1 MNSDSR
7 MTQLESKTQHLLRL
21 RDVSFS
27 YIDGVETLNSINLDL
42 APGELH
48 CLIGRSGCGKT
59 SLLKLAAG
67 LLSPKGG
74 EVVWNN
80 QPLNAP
86 QSDMGFVFQRATL
99 LDWLDVLNN
108 VLLPISLHKKINF
121 QDIEKAKRLLQ
132 RLGIGSKHQE
142 KPAQLSGGQ
151 QSRVA
156 IARALITSPRI
167 LFMDEPFASLDAIT
181 REELQHD
188 LMDVCAEH
196 KTSILFVTHDIGE
209 AVFLGNKVSM
219 MADGKIHHTL
229 EIDLPHPRH
238 NAIRHTPE
246 FNHYS
251 ASLRHAMEDF
261 V

>member
-7 MTQLESKTQHLLRL
+7 MTQLESNTQHLLRL

-27 YIDGVETLNSINLDL
+27 YLDGVETLLSINLDL

-108 VLLPISLHKKINF
+108 VLLPISLHKKIND

-132 RLGIGSKHQE
+132 RLGLGSKHQE
-142 KPAQLSGGQ
+142 KPPQLSGGQ

-156 IARALITSPRI
+156 IARALITRPRI

-209 AVFLGNKVSM
+209 AVFLGNKVSV
-219 MADGKIHHTL
+219 MAEGKIHHTL
-229 EIDLPHPRH
+229 QVDLPHPRH

-251 ASLRHAMEDF
+251 AGLRQAMEGF

>member
-7 MTQLESKTQHLLRL
+7 MTQLESNTQHLLRL

-27 YIDGVETLNSINLDL
+27 YLDGVETLLSINLDL

-108 VLLPISLHKKINF
+108 VLLPISLHKKIND

-132 RLGIGSKHQE
+132 RLGLGSKHQE
-142 KPAQLSGGQ
+142 KPPQLSGGQ

-156 IARALITSPRI
+156 IARALITRPRI

-209 AVFLGNKVSM
+209 AVFLGNKVSV
-219 MADGKIHHTL
+219 MAEGKIHHTL
-229 EIDLPHPRH
+229 QINLPHPRH

-251 ASLRHAMEDF
+251 AGLRQAMEGF

>member
-27 YIDGVETLNSINLDL
+27 YLGGIETLHSITLDL

-67 LLSPKGG
+67 LLSPNLG
-74 EVVWNN
+74 EVIWNE
-80 QPLNAP
+80 QPLDVP
-86 QSDMGFVFQRATL
+86 QSNMGFVFQRATL
-99 LDWLDVLNN
+99 LDWLDVLSN
-108 VLLPISLHKKINF
+108 VLLPVSLHRKISDEDVEEAKK
-121 QDIEKAKRLLQ
+121 LLQ
-132 RLGIGSKHQE
+132 RLGLGSKYHE
-142 KPAQLSGGQ
+142 KPPQLSGGQ

-209 AVFLGNKVSM
+209 AVFLGNKVSVM
-219 MADGKIHHTL
+219 KEGKIHHTL

-238 NAIRHTPE
+238 NALRHTPE

-251 ASLRHAMEDF
+251 AGLRHAMEDF

>member
-21 RDVSFS
+21 HDVSFS
-27 YIDGVETLNSINLDL
+27 YFDGVETLNSINLDL

-108 VLLPISLHKKINF
+108 VLLPISLHKKIND
-121 QDIEKAKRLLQ
+121 QDIEKAKRLLR
-132 RLGIGSKHQE
+132 RLGLGSKYQE
-142 KPAQLSGGQ
+142 KPPQLSGGQ

-209 AVFLGNKVSM
+209 AVFLGNKVSV
-219 MADGKIHHTL
+219 MAEGKIHHTL
-229 EIDLPHPRH
+229 QINLPHPRH

-251 ASLRHAMEDF
+251 ASLRQAMEDF
-261 V
+261 I

>member
-21 RDVSFS
+21 HDVSFS
-27 YIDGVETLNSINLDL
+27 YFDGVETLNSINLDL

-108 VLLPISLHKKINF
+108 VLLPISLHKKIND

-132 RLGIGSKHQE
+132 RLGLGSKHQE
-142 KPAQLSGGQ
+142 KPPQLSGGQ

-188 LMDVCAEH
+188 LMDVCAEQ

-209 AVFLGNKVSM
+209 AVFLGNKVSV
-219 MADGKIHHTL
+219 MAEGKIHHTL
-229 EIDLPHPRH
+229 QINLPHPRH

-251 ASLRHAMEDF
+251 AGLRHAMEDF

>member
-27 YIDGVETLNSINLDL
+27 YLDGVETLLSINLDL

-80 QPLNAP
+80 KPLNAP
-86 QSDMGFVFQRATL
+86 QNDMGFVFQRATL

-108 VLLPISLHKKINF
+108 VLLPISLHKKIND

-132 RLGIGSKHQE
+132 RLGLGSKHQE
-142 KPAQLSGGQ
+142 KPPQLSGGQ

-156 IARALITSPRI
+156 IARALITRPRI

-209 AVFLGNKVSM
+209 AVFLGNKVSV
-219 MADGKIHHTL
+219 MAEGKIHHTL
-229 EIDLPHPRH
+229 QVDLPQPRH

-251 ASLRHAMEDF
+251 AGLRQAMEGF

>member
-7 MTQLESKTQHLLRL
+7 MTQLESNTQHLLRL

-27 YIDGVETLNSINLDL
+27 YIDGVETLHSINLDL

-74 EVVWNN
+74 EVVWDN

-108 VLLPISLHKKINF
+108 VLLPISLHKKIND

-132 RLGIGSKHQE
+132 RLGLGSKHQE
-142 KPAQLSGGQ
+142 KPPQLSGGQ

-156 IARALITSPRI
+156 IARALITRPRI

-209 AVFLGNKVSM
+209 AVFLGNKVSV
-219 MADGKIHHTL
+219 MAEGKIHHTL
-229 EIDLPHPRH
+229 QINLPHPRH
-238 NAIRHTPE
+238 NTIRHTPE

-251 ASLRHAMEDF
+251 AGLRQAMEDF

>member
-7 MTQLESKTQHLLRL
+7 MTQLGSNTQHLLRL

-27 YIDGVETLNSINLDL
+27 YIDGVETLHSINLDL
-42 APGELH
+42 ASGELH

-108 VLLPISLHKKINF
+108 VLLPISLHKKIND

-132 RLGIGSKHQE
+132 RLGLGSKHQE
-142 KPAQLSGGQ
+142 KPPQLSGGQ

-156 IARALITSPRI
+156 IARALITRPRI

-196 KTSILFVTHDIGE
+196 KTSIVFVTHDIGE
-209 AVFLGNKVSM
+209 AVFLGNKVSV
-219 MADGKIHHTL
+219 MAEGKIHHTL
-229 EIDLPHPRH
+229 QVDLPHPRH

-251 ASLRHAMEDF
+251 AGLRQAMEGF

>member
-21 RDVSFS
+21 HDVSFS
-27 YIDGVETLNSINLDL
+27 YFDGVETLNSINLDL

-108 VLLPISLHKKINF
+108 VLLPISLHKKIND
-121 QDIEKAKRLLQ
+121 QHIEKAKRLLR
-132 RLGIGSKHQE
+132 RLGLGSKYQE
-142 KPAQLSGGQ
+142 KPPQLSGGQ

-188 LMDVCAEH
+188 LMDVCAEQ

-209 AVFLGNKVSM
+209 AVFLGNKVSV
-219 MADGKIHHTL
+219 MAEGKIHHTL
-229 EIDLPHPRH
+229 QINLPHPRH

-251 ASLRHAMEDF
+251 AGLRHAMEGF

>member
-21 RDVSFS
+21 HDVSFS
-27 YIDGVETLNSINLDL
+27 YFDGVETLNSINLDL

-108 VLLPISLHKKINF
+108 VLLPISLHKKIND
-121 QDIEKAKRLLQ
+121 QHIEEAKRLLQ
-132 RLGIGSKHQE
+132 RLGLGSKHQE
-142 KPAQLSGGQ
+142 KPPQLSGGQ

-209 AVFLGNKVSM
+209 AVFLGNKVSV
-219 MADGKIHHTL
+219 MAEGKIHHTL
-229 EIDLPHPRH
+229 QINLPHPRH

-251 ASLRHAMEDF
+251 ASLRQAMEDF
-261 V
+261 I

>member
-7 MTQLESKTQHLLRL
+7 MTQLESNTQHLLRL

-27 YIDGVETLNSINLDL
+27 YLDGVETLLSINLDL

-80 QPLNAP
+80 KPLNAP
-86 QSDMGFVFQRATL
+86 QNDMGFVFQRATL

-108 VLLPISLHKKINF
+108 VLLPISLHKKIND
-121 QDIEKAKRLLQ
+121 QDIEEAKRLLQ
-132 RLGIGSKHQE
+132 RLGLGSKHQE
-142 KPAQLSGGQ
+142 KPPQLSGGQ

-156 IARALITSPRI
+156 IARALITRPRI

-209 AVFLGNKVSM
+209 AVFLGNKVSV
-219 MADGKIHHTL
+219 MAEGKIHHTL
-229 EIDLPHPRH
+229 QVDLPHPRH

-251 ASLRHAMEDF
+251 AGLRQAMEGF

>member
-7 MTQLESKTQHLLRL
+7 MTQLESNTQHLLRL

-27 YIDGVETLNSINLDL
+27 YLDGVETLLSINLDL

-74 EVVWNN
+74 EVVWDN

-108 VLLPISLHKKINF
+108 VLLPISLHKKIND

-132 RLGIGSKHQE
+132 RLGLGSKHQE
-142 KPAQLSGGQ
+142 KPPQLSGGQ

-156 IARALITSPRI
+156 IARALITRPRI

-209 AVFLGNKVSM
+209 AVFLGNKVSV
-219 MADGKIHHTL
+219 MAEGKIHHTL
-229 EIDLPHPRH
+229 QINLPHPRH

-251 ASLRHAMEDF
+251 AGLRHAMEDF

>member
-1 MNSDSR
+1 MNSDLRIS
-7 MTQLESKTQHLLRL
+7 QLEAKSQNLLRL

-27 YIDGVETLNSINLDL
+27 YSDGIETLHNNHLDL
-42 APGELH
+42 APGEFH

-67 LLSPKGG
+67 LLSPTRGQ
-74 EVVWNN
+74 VLWNN
-80 QPLNAP
+80 HSLVAP
-86 QSDMGFVFQRATL
+86 QSDMGFVFQRPTL
-99 LDWLDVLNN
+99 LEWKTVLDN
-108 VLLPISLHKKINF
+108 VLLPIILHRKIKTKDTEEAKKI
-121 QDIEKAKRLLQ
+121 LQ
-132 RLGIGSKHQE
+132 RLGLGNEYFK
-142 KPAQLSGGQ
+142 KPPELSGGQ

-188 LMDVCAEH
+188 LMGICAQH

-209 AVFLGNKVSM
+209 AVYLGNKVSV
-219 MADGKIHHTL
+219 MAKGTIHHVLT
-229 EIDLPHPRH
+229 IDLPQPRE

-246 FNHYS
+246 FNHFC
-251 ASLRHAMEDF
+251 ASLRHVMEKAA
-261 V
+261 

>member
-27 YIDGVETLNSINLDL
+27 YIDGVETLHSINLDL

-108 VLLPISLHKKINF
+108 VLLPISLHKKTND
-121 QDIEKAKRLLQ
+121 QDIEQAKRLLQ
-132 RLGIGSKHQE
+132 RLGLGSKHQE
-142 KPAQLSGGQ
+142 KPPQLSGGQ

-209 AVFLGNKVSM
+209 AVFLGNKVSV
-219 MADGKIHHTL
+219 MAEGKIHHTL
-229 EIDLPHPRH
+229 QIDLPHPRH

-251 ASLRHAMEDF
+251 AGLRHAMEGF